1 MSSTRLKEGDDAPN
15 FSLQSQTG
23 EPWELKAALERGPV
37 LVYFYPKDETPVC
50 TKQACGFRDAYE
62 DFTKQGV
69 EVVGISRDSAG
80 AHQSFA
86 EHHKLPF
93 TLLSDPDGQVRGL
106 FGVKKTLG
114 LFDGRV
120 SFLIDRHGKIRF
132 LFASALNANA
142 HVRRALEAAAVLGRS

>member
-1 MSSTRLKEGDDAPN
+1 MFREVNAMSSTRLKEGDDAPN

-23 EPWELKAALERGPV
+23 EPWELKTALERGPV

-80 AHQSFA
+80 AHQSFG
-86 EHHKLPF
+86 
-93 TLLSDPDGQVRGL
+93 TSI
-106 FGVKKTLG
+106 T
-114 LFDGRV
+114 
-120 SFLIDRHGKIRF
+120 SY
-132 LFASALNANA
+132 
-142 HVRRALEAAAVLGRS
+142 RSRS